1 MTGVGKGEGV
11 EVGGNHT
18 FVGVG
23 VSVGK
28 IVAVGRG
35 GKGVFAGKQAAK
47 PHKKNR
53 VISTQMTCI
62 KLIFTDLLI
71 FVRLLN

>member
-28 IVAVGRG
+28 IVAVGSG
-35 GKGVFAGKQAAK
+35 GKGVFSGKQAAK
-47 PHKKNR
+47 PHKINR
-53 VISTQMTCI
+53 LMSTQISCNQ
-62 KLIFTDLLI
+62 LVFTDLLI

>member
-1 MTGVGKGEGV
+1 MTGVGKGDGV

-18 FVGVG
+18 FVGVV

-35 GKGVFAGKQAAK
+35 GNGVGVGKQPSK
-47 PHKKNR
+47 PKNR
-53 VISTQMTCI
+53 NRKTS
-62 KLIFTDLLI
+62 
-71 FVRLLN
+71 N